1 MKTVIRHLKMFRKS
15 CFFGLLREGFKGV
28 AGRQAGG
35 QTAPPAGPVGAKLAI
50 SNLPWAKR

>member
-28 AGRQAGG
+28 AGRQEADGTTSRSGGG
-35 QTAPPAGPVGAKLAI
+35 QIGDF
-50 SNLPWAKR
+50 